1 MIRNGLMMLY
11 RWQRFVDDRHMML
24 NWLGRFMMDFRL
36 DFMANKMR
44 GWFGSFMMNRGLVLF
59 KTGFF
64 VSERTR
70 SFMMDGTRCL
80 VMNRLCGFMVNWGSL
95 MMLSLRMR
103 LGFLILF
110 VFLDE
115 HLVELFR
122 DLDGIAMFRLYCL
135 LLVYR
140 LVYLSV
146 LHTMRSIWHGLSV
159 NWLLHHPWVTIHR
172 LRHHVRLWL
181 LNVLRLIGDHCLWL
195 PVHLLWH
202 RLAIHRL
209 GLHILRRS
217 IVICI
222 L

>member
-1 MIRNGLMMLY
+1 MMRNGLVVFY

-36 DFMANKMR
+36 DLGANKMR
-44 GWFGSFMMNRGLVLF
+44 GWFGSFMMNGGRVLF

-70 SFMMDGTRCL
+70 CF

-103 LGFLILF
+103 LGFPILF

-122 DLDGIAMFRLYCL
+122 DLDGIAVLRLYLL
-135 LLVYR
+135 LLVSR

-159 NWLLHHPWVTIHR
+159 NWLLHHSWVTIHR
-172 LRHHVRLWL
+172 LWHHVRLWL
-181 LNVLRLIGDHCLWL
+181 LNVLRLVGNHCLWL

-209 GLHILRRS
+209 GLRILRRS